1 MAEVTTPM
9 MQQYLELKR
18 QNPDCLLF
26 FRLGDFYELFFEDA
40 ELVSRELELTLTG
53 RACGGKERAPM
64 CGVPYHSVNTY
75 IGRLIEKG
83 YRVAIA
89 EQLTDP
95 ALSKGLVER
104 NIVRIVTPGTVLEDN
119 LLNSDQNNYVACV
132 RTQNNEVGLAY
143 ADISTGEFDV
153 FVCDD
158 SDQTGQVL
166 QELLR
171 VGPSEIIA
179 DDASMALFDDD
190 FRQRCSV
197 VPRVFHTQI
206 CGSYLSCMKM
216 LSQKFGFEQT
226 DTQTQKMTQAGAG
239 VAAMLLEYLTQTQ
252 RGVLEQ
258 MRTLTLQYAN
268 TYMRLDPGVIET
280 LELLKSL
287 HGGQKRRSL
296 LGILDCTHTSMGARM
311 LRKWVERP
319 LNNALQINSRLDAV
333 EALFGDNA
341 LRDDIGTALRDV
353 YDLERLCARISGTA
367 ASPRDLL
374 SLGTSLT
381 QMPVLRSLLEG
392 HTVALLQRI
401 YRDIDPLDDVCALIS
416 GAISADAPTGAHDA
430 GVIADG
436 FDAQLDELRDAQ
448 KNGHAWLAKLE
459 ATERE
464 QTGIKNLKIGYNRV
478 FGYYFEVTKS
488 YYDLVPLRYTR
499 KQTLANSERF
509 ITEEL
514 HEIEQKITAAQEQI
528 AQREYTL
535 FKQVQEVAC
544 RALARI
550 QKTAAAVAALD
561 ACTALAQVAQQH
573 GYVRPQI
580 DDDGVIDIQDGRHPI
595 VEAIKRD
602 IPFVPNDALL
612 DTQENRFLM
621 ITGPNMAGKSTYL
634 RQVALIVLMA
644 HMGSFVPARNA
655 RIGLVDNVFTRIG
668 ASDDLSGGQSTFM
681 LEMNEVAHILQA
693 ATPKSLLVLD
703 EVGRG
708 TSTFDGLS
716 IAWAIT
722 EYISQQPQLRAKT
735 MFATHYH
742 ELTQLEG
749 NLDGIK
755 NYCVSVKERGRD
767 VFFLRKIVRG
777 SADKSFGIH
786 VARLAALPEPLLT
799 RAAKILH
806 YLEQSELNK
815 QTKKIIDG
823 SAKDTA
829 RAQQIGMFAD
839 DTASVQVLRELRDL
853 EVSRLTPLEA
863 LNALDALQKKLLHHG
878 GDV

>member
-1 MAEVTTPM
+1 M
-9 MQQYLELKR
+9 
-18 QNPDCLLF
+18 
-26 FRLGDFYELFFEDA
+26 
-40 ELVSRELELTLTG
+40 
-53 RACGGKERAPM
+53 
-64 CGVPYHSVNTY
+64 
-75 IGRLIEKG
+75 
-83 YRVAIA
+83 
-89 EQLTDP
+89 
-95 ALSKGLVER
+95 
-104 NIVRIVTPGTVLEDN
+104 
-119 LLNSDQNNYVACV
+119 
-132 RTQNNEVGLAY
+132 
-143 ADISTGEFDV
+143 
-153 FVCDD
+153 
-158 SDQTGQVL
+158 
-166 QELLR
+166 
-171 VGPSEIIA
+171 
-179 DDASMALFDDD
+179 
-190 FRQRCSV
+190 
-197 VPRVFHTQI
+197 
-206 CGSYLSCMKM
+206 
-216 LSQKFGFEQT
+216 
-226 DTQTQKMTQAGAG
+226 
-239 VAAMLLEYLTQTQ
+239 
-252 RGVLEQ
+252 
-258 MRTLTLQYAN
+258 
-268 TYMRLDPGVIET
+268 
-280 LELLKSL
+280 
-287 HGGQKRRSL
+287 
-296 LGILDCTHTSMGARM
+296 
-311 LRKWVERP
+311 
-319 LNNALQINSRLDAV
+319 
-333 EALFGDNA
+333 
-341 LRDDIGTALRDV
+341 
-353 YDLERLCARISGTA
+353 
-367 ASPRDLL
+367 
-374 SLGTSLT
+374 
-381 QMPVLRSLLEG
+381 
-392 HTVALLQRI
+392 QRI

-448 KNGHAWLAKLE
+448 KNGHAWLARLE

-561 ACTALAQVAQQH
+561 AYTALAQVAQQH

-580 DDDGVIDIQDGRHPI
+580 DDDGAIDIQDGRHPI

-786 VARLAALPEPLLT
+786 VARLASLPEPLLT